1 MVRCMSIFCISFK
14 NYIKNN
20 KRGRSRN
27 SESDLNN
34 DNNSEYLVPMLQ
46 NIIENYFLK
55 LKEKKNFQNEN
66 IIIGLGSGST
76 VAELVKKISTVP
88 NIENFYFIPTSIQ
101 IKLIAEN
108 VGLKFTDETK
118 INNVDLVIDG
128 ADQIDHN
135 LNMIKGGGGALFK
148 EKIIMYSASER
159 VILADSKKFV
169 PELTMPIPIEVHP
182 FARSPVTK
190 ILESMTIFAKEGNTK
205 DSQINNN
212 RGDKGY
218 NSGPLSAKPII
229 RTTLKGY
236 PFITENGNIILDT
249 EFYSILDVEET
260 EKEIK
265 NIPGVIEVG
274 LFSKKNNTHYY
285 SVNREGKFFVKS
297 S

>member
-1 MVRCMSIFCISFK
+1 MK
-14 NYIKNN
+14 DDNT
-20 KRGRSRN
+20 
-27 SESDLNN
+27 SEH
-34 DNNSEYLVPMLQ
+34 LVPMLQ

-55 LKEKKNFQNEN
+55 LIEKKNFQKEN

-88 NIENFYFIPTSIQ
+88 NIENFHFIPTSIQ
-101 IKLIAEN
+101 IKLIAEKA
-108 VGLKFTDETK
+108 GLKFTDETE
-118 INNVDLVIDG
+118 INNIDLVIDG

-148 EKIIMYSASER
+148 EKIIMYSAQER

-169 PELTMPIPIEVHP
+169 PELTLPIPIEVHP
-182 FARSPVTK
+182 FARSAVTK
-190 ILESMTIFAKEGNTK
+190 NLETMTILAKEGNKK
-205 DSQINNN
+205 DSEINNT
-212 RGDKGY
+212 RLDKVY
-218 NSGPLSAKPII
+218 DNSHLSAKPII

-249 EFYSILDVEET
+249 EFSSILDVEKT
-260 EKEIK
+260 EKDIK

-274 LFSKKNNTHYY
+274 LFSRKNNTQYY
-285 SVNREGKFFVKS
+285 SVNTDGKFSVKS

>member
-1 MVRCMSIFCISFK
+1 MK
-14 NYIKNN
+14 
-20 KRGRSRN
+20 
-27 SESDLNN
+27 D
-34 DNNSEYLVPMLQ
+34 DNNSEHLVPMLQ

-55 LKEKKNFQNEN
+55 LIEKKNFQKEN

-88 NIENFYFIPTSIQ
+88 NIENFHFIPTSIQ
-101 IKLIAEN
+101 IKLIAEKA
-108 VGLKFTDETK
+108 GLKFTDEVK
-118 INNVDLVIDG
+118 INNIDLVIDG

-148 EKIIMYSASER
+148 EKIIMYSAHER

-169 PELTMPIPIEVHP
+169 PELTIPIPIEVHP
-182 FARSPVTK
+182 FARSTVTK
-190 ILESMTIFAKEGNTK
+190 NLESMTILAKEGNTM
-205 DSQINNN
+205 DSEINNTRRN
-212 RGDKGY
+212 KGY
-218 NSGPLSAKPII
+218 DSGHLSAKPII

-249 EFYSILDVEET
+249 EFSSILDVEKT
-260 EKEIK
+260 EKDIK

-274 LFSKKNNTHYY
+274 LFSRKNNTQYY
-285 SVNREGKFFVKS
+285 SVNTEGKFSVKS

>member
-1 MVRCMSIFCISFK
+1 MHVI
-14 NYIKNN
+14 
-20 KRGRSRN
+20 
-27 SESDLNN
+27 LNQILKDDHN
-34 DNNSEYLVPMLQ
+34 CEYLVPMLQ

-55 LKEKKNFQNEN
+55 LSEKKNFQKEN
-66 IIIGLGSGST
+66 LIIGLGSGST

-88 NIENFYFIPTSIQ
+88 NIEDFNFIPTSIQ
-101 IKLIAEN
+101 IKLIAEKA
-108 VGLKFTDETK
+108 GLKFTDETK
-118 INNVDLVIDG
+118 INNIDLVIDG

-148 EKIIMYSASER
+148 EKIIMYSANER

-182 FARSPVTK
+182 FARSTVTK
-190 ILESMTIFAKEGNTK
+190 KLESMTILAKEGNTK
-205 DSQINNN
+205 DSEINNT
-212 RGDKGY
+212 RRDKVYDG
-218 NSGPLSAKPII
+218 GHLSAKPII

-249 EFYSILDVEET
+249 EFSSILDVEKT

-274 LFSKKNNTHYY
+274 LFSRKNNTQYY
-285 SVNREGKFFVKS
+285 SVNREGKFSVKS

>member
-1 MVRCMSIFCISFK
+1 MVIHVF
-14 NYIKNN
+14 
-20 KRGRSRN
+20 
-27 SESDLNN
+27 LNQILKD
-34 DNNSEYLVPMLQ
+34 DNNSEHLVPMLQ

-55 LKEKKNFQNEN
+55 LSEKKNFQKEN

-88 NIENFYFIPTSIQ
+88 NIDNFNFIPTSIQ
-101 IKLIAEN
+101 IKLIAEKA
-108 VGLKFTDETK
+108 GLKFTDETK
-118 INNVDLVIDG
+118 INNIDLVIDG

-148 EKIIMYSASER
+148 EKIIMYSANER

-169 PELTMPIPIEVHP
+169 PELTIPIPIEVHP
-182 FARSPVTK
+182 FARSTVTK
-190 ILESMTIFAKEGNTK
+190 KLESMTILAKEGNTK
-205 DSQINNN
+205 DSEINNT
-212 RGDKGY
+212 RRDKVYDG
-218 NSGPLSAKPII
+218 GHLSAKPII

-249 EFYSILDVEET
+249 EFSSILDVEKT

-274 LFSKKNNTHYY
+274 LFSRKNNTQYY
-285 SVNREGKFFVKS
+285 SVNREGKFSVKS

>member
-1 MVRCMSIFCISFK
+1 
-14 NYIKNN
+14 
-20 KRGRSRN
+20 
-27 SESDLNN
+27 LNN
-34 DNNSEYLVPMLQ
+34 DNNSEHLVPMLQ

-55 LKEKKNFQNEN
+55 PNEKKNFQNEN

-88 NIENFYFIPTSIQ
+88 NIEKFYFIPTSIQ
-101 IKLIAEN
+101 IKLIAEC

-118 INNVDLVIDG
+118 INNIDLVIDG
-128 ADQIDHN
+128 ADQIDHH

-148 EKIIMYSASER
+148 EKIIMYSANER

-169 PELTMPIPIEVHP
+169 PELTLPIPIEVHP
-182 FARSPVTK
+182 FARYPVTK
-190 ILESMTIFAKEGNTK
+190 KLESMTIFAKEGNTN
-205 DSQINNN
+205 DSQINKN

-218 NSGPLSAKPII
+218 NSGHLSAKPNI

-249 EFYSILDVEET
+249 EFSSILDVEKT

-274 LFSKKNNTHYY
+274 LFSRKNNTQYY
-285 SVNREGKFFVKS
+285 SVNREGKFSVKS

>member
-1 MVRCMSIFCISFK
+1 M
-14 NYIKNN
+14 N
-20 KRGRSRN
+20 
-27 SESDLNN
+27 D
-34 DNNSEYLVPMLQ
+34 DNNSEHLVPMLQ

-55 LKEKKNFQNEN
+55 LNEKKNFQKEN

-88 NIENFYFIPTSIQ
+88 NIENFNFIPTSIQ
-101 IKLIAEN
+101 IKLIAEKA
-108 VGLKFTDETK
+108 GLKFTDETK
-118 INNVDLVIDG
+118 INNIDLVIDG
-128 ADQIDHN
+128 ADQIDHH

-148 EKIIMYSASER
+148 EKIIMYSANER

-182 FARSPVTK
+182 FARSTVTK

-205 DSQINNN
+205 DSQINNT

-218 NSGPLSAKPII
+218 NSGHLSAKPII

-249 EFYSILDVEET
+249 EFSSILDVEKT

-274 LFSKKNNTHYY
+274 LFSRKNNTQYY
-285 SVNREGKFFVKS
+285 SVNREGKFSVKS

>member
-1 MVRCMSIFCISFK
+1 MK
-14 NYIKNN
+14 
-20 KRGRSRN
+20 
-27 SESDLNN
+27 D

-55 LKEKKNFQNEN
+55 LIEKKNFQKEN

-88 NIENFYFIPTSIQ
+88 NIENFNFIPTSIQ
-101 IKLIAEN
+101 IKLIAEKA
-108 VGLKFTDETK
+108 GLKFTDETK
-118 INNVDLVIDG
+118 INNIDLVIDG
-128 ADQIDHN
+128 ADQIDHH

-148 EKIIMYSASER
+148 EKIIMYSANKR

-182 FARSPVTK
+182 FARSTVTK
-190 ILESMTIFAKEGNTK
+190 ILESMTILAKEGNTK
-205 DSQINNN
+205 DSEFNNT
-212 RGDKGY
+212 RRDKGY
-218 NSGPLSAKPII
+218 DSGGHLSAKPII

-249 EFYSILDVEET
+249 EFSSILDVEKT

-274 LFSKKNNTHYY
+274 LFSRKNNTQYY
-285 SVNREGKFFVKS
+285 SVNREGKFSVKS

>member
-1 MVRCMSIFCISFK
+1 MHVI
-14 NYIKNN
+14 
-20 KRGRSRN
+20 
-27 SESDLNN
+27 LNQILKDDHN
-34 DNNSEYLVPMLQ
+34 CEYLVPMLQ

-55 LKEKKNFQNEN
+55 LSEKKNFQKEN

-88 NIENFYFIPTSIQ
+88 NIDNFNFIPTSIQ
-101 IKLIAEN
+101 IKLIAEKA
-108 VGLKFTDETK
+108 GLKFTDETK
-118 INNVDLVIDG
+118 INNIDLVIDG

-148 EKIIMYSASER
+148 EKIIMYSANER

-169 PELTMPIPIEVHP
+169 PELTIPIPIEVHP
-182 FARSPVTK
+182 FARSTVTK
-190 ILESMTIFAKEGNTK
+190 ILESMTILAKEGNTK
-205 DSQINNN
+205 DSEINNT
-212 RGDKGY
+212 RRDKVYEG
-218 NSGPLSAKPII
+218 GHLSAKPII

-249 EFYSILDVEET
+249 EFSSILDVEKT

-274 LFSKKNNTHYY
+274 LFSRKNNTQYY
-285 SVNREGKFFVKS
+285 SVNREGKFSVKS

>member
-1 MVRCMSIFCISFK
+1 MHVI
-14 NYIKNN
+14 
-20 KRGRSRN
+20 
-27 SESDLNN
+27 LNQILKDDHN
-34 DNNSEYLVPMLQ
+34 CEYLVPMLQ

-55 LKEKKNFQNEN
+55 LSEKKNFRKEN

-88 NIENFYFIPTSIQ
+88 NLENFSFIPTSIQ
-101 IKLIAEN
+101 IKLIAEKA
-108 VGLKFTDETK
+108 GLKFTDETK
-118 INNVDLVIDG
+118 INNIDLVIDG
-128 ADQIDHN
+128 ADQIDHH

-148 EKIIMYSASER
+148 EKIIMYSAKER

-169 PELTMPIPIEVHP
+169 SELTMPIPIEVHP
-182 FARSPVTK
+182 FARSTVTK
-190 ILESMTIFAKEGNTK
+190 ILESMTILSKKGSTK
-205 DSQINNN
+205 NPEINNT
-212 RGDKGY
+212 RQDKVFDG
-218 NSGPLSAKPII
+218 GHLSAKPII

-249 EFYSILDVEET
+249 EFFSILDVEKT

-274 LFSKKNNTHYY
+274 LFSTKNNTQYY
-285 SVNREGKFFVKS
+285 SVNREGKFSVKS